1 MSFKNERYHIFP
13 AEIGPKPAR
22 PIPVLLGGRSQKTL
36 DRIARRAAGW
46 LPSMTPPDQIRAS
59 MTKLRE
65 KAEEYG
71 RDPAGLSCTTVVAL
85 FSLAEVP
92 ERGQRP
98 YTGSIPQVIQDLAAL
113 AEAGV
118 DEVILTCRSSP
129 DPCPE
134 LADLAATFR
143 QQILEAG
150 I

>member
-1 MSFKNERYHIFP
+1 
-13 AEIGPKPAR
+13 
-22 PIPVLLGGRSQKTL
+22 
-36 DRIARRAAGW
+36 
-46 LPSMTPPDQIRAS
+46 

-92 ERGQRP
+92 ERGRRP

-118 DEVILTCRSSP
+118 DEVILTLPFLAGSV
-129 DPCPE
+129 PE